1 MVGHHREGLA
11 QAVPIPRDVCCSG
24 RTWVNTDEGFIK
36 GKGDV
41 TLFLRNLGNRRRG
54 FFPLVFFCLL
64 VCIHCIMSLSF
75 ILYLTSAS
83 PFIYYILGN
92 ICIPNVSPNSNSI
105 LKKINY

>member
-54 FFPLVFFCLL
+54 FFLLVFFLSISLYSLHNVPQLYTLPHLCFSFYLLYIGEYMYTKCLTQ
-64 VCIHCIMSLSF
+64 F
-75 ILYLTSAS
+75 KQYT
-83 PFIYYILGN
+83 
-92 ICIPNVSPNSNSI
+92 
-105 LKKINY
+105 